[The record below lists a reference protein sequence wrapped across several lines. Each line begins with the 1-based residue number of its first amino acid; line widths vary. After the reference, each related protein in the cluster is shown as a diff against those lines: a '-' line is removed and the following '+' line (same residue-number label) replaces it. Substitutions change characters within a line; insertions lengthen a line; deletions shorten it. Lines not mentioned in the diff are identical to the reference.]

1 MIIHGAM
8 PSYFK
13 MKDRGQMCANVVIII
28 MTKLFG
34 GAQIGH
40 YFMEDFPLLFCY
52 INHKRGKVK
61 NVFILNFTVVG
72 EPHCW
77 SPEKNEEMGENEE
90 NCGF

>member
-1 MIIHGAM
+1 
-8 PSYFK
+8 
-13 MKDRGQMCANVVIII
+13 MCANVVIII

-61 NVFILNFTVVG
+61 NVFILNFTAVG
-72 EPHCW
+72 EPHCCN
-77 SPEKNEEMGENEE
+77 PEKNEGMGEKGRGGAKIQNLSKIPRR
-90 NCGF
+90 FT

>member
-1 MIIHGAM
+1 MIIHGTM

-13 MKDRGQMCANVVIII
+13 KKDRGQMCANVVIII

-61 NVFILNFTVVG
+61 NVFILNFAVGG
-72 EPHCW
+72 EPHCCAGEER
-77 SPEKNEEMGENEE
+77 SKEKR
-90 NCGF
+90 

>member
-52 INHKRGKVK
+52 INIARGVFAP
-61 NVFILNFTVVG
+61 NLRLFILST
-72 EPHCW
+72 
-77 SPEKNEEMGENEE
+77 SSKL
-90 NCGF
+90 